1 MTGPKLCYA
10 PRGESLW
17 TSPTQTAVAYHDL
30 LQAPDD
36 ELVVLAELGQEEL
49 NARALLRQHT
59 AGERLIFLHEQDV
72 VRDDHCDGL
81 AIRRRVSV
89 WQDLLVLV
97 DVEQL
102 VRLSREL
109 LLEVGKEASLLAL
122 QPQEVRLY
130 TKPHIGAAKAKRKEV
145 WPPYLVATLSSV
157 DHTFNRRRR
166 RRRTRESAVC
176 E

>member
-1 MTGPKLCYA
+1 M
-10 PRGESLW
+10 
-17 TSPTQTAVAYHDL
+17 
-30 LQAPDD
+30 
-36 ELVVLAELGQEEL
+36 AELSEEEL
-49 NARALLRQHT
+49 NAGALLRQHT

-97 DVEQL
+97 DVQQL

-122 QPQEVRLY
+122 QPREIRLY
-130 TKPHIGAAKAKRKEV
+130 TTKAAHTLGAAKAKRREV

-166 RRRTRESAVC
+166 KKKRKC
-176 E
+176 GL

>member
-1 MTGPKLCYA
+1 MTGPKLCVTHHA
-10 PRGESLW
+10 VSPSLDGAY
-17 TSPTQTAVAYHDL
+17 TASTVAYHDL

-36 ELVVLAELGQEEL
+36 ELVVLAELSEEEL
-49 NARALLRQHT
+49 NAGALLRQHT

-97 DVEQL
+97 DVQQL
-102 VRLSREL
+102 VRLGREL

-122 QPQEVRLY
+122 QPREIRLY
-130 TKPHIGAAKAKRKEV
+130 TTKAAHTGRPRPREERCGHRT
-145 WPPYLVATLSSV
+145 WLPP
-157 DHTFNRRRR
+157 
-166 RRRTRESAVC
+166 SAA
-176 E
+176 